1 MKTTL
6 YSGILAATA
15 ALALAGCAGMPDMK
29 NIPIGSAVANLVPG
43 GSKFGSA
50 ADSLVSASKDLSEST
65 KEMGEPEEIEL
76 GENVMAGIL
85 GAASLYDND
94 RIQRY
99 VNSVGRWVASHS
111 ERPNL
116 PWRFAVLDSKL
127 PNAGAAPGGQ
137 IYITTGLLFR
147 MRNEAELAG
156 ALAHEI
162 AHVVQRHH
170 VKAFQKLKASAGWAS
185 IGGAVGGAV
194 IDSKVKSGVGA
205 ELGKTVMKYGIAQI
219 RTIILLSLDRGEE
232 EQADRMGMV
241 LAARAGYDPF
251 GLVNVLQLL
260 QDLQKDE
267 GGASLLY
274 STHPKAADRIASL
287 DSAMGKE
294 MEKYSSQAVLQER
307 FLTAMIGSPPPAGSA
322 PKAQP
327 AAPPAKAPPKAPA
340 KAPAAPPKPA
350 G

>member
-1 MKTTL
+1 MNSTFIRLTL
-6 YSGILAATA
+6 AVSTA
-15 ALALAGCAGMPDMK
+15 LVLAGCAGMPDMK
-29 NIPIGSAVANLVPG
+29 NVPIGSMAANLVPG
-43 GSKFGSA
+43 GSKFSSV
-50 ADSLVSASKDLSEST
+50 ADGVVSASKDVAESQ
-65 KEMGEPEEIEL
+65 KEMSDPEEVEL

-85 GAASLYDND
+85 GAARLYDND

-99 VNSVGRWVASHS
+99 VNAVGRWVASHS

-147 MRNEAELAG
+147 MRSEAELAG

-170 VKAFQKLKASAGWAS
+170 VKAFKKQKLGSAGVAVL
-185 IGGAVGGAV
+185 GAVVDAKAGSSVGAV
-194 IDSKVKSGVGA
+194 AGKAVLK
-205 ELGKTVMKYGIAQI
+205 LGISEVRKM
-219 RTIILLSLDRGEE
+219 ILLSLDRGEE

-274 STHPKAADRIASL
+274 STHPQAADRIASL
-287 DSAMGKE
+287 DSKMGRE
-294 MEKYSSQAVLQER
+294 MEKYSTQLVLQER
-307 FLTAMIGSPPPAGSA
+307 FLTEMIGSPPPAGA
-322 PKAQP
+322 VPKP
-327 AAPPAKAPPKAPA
+327 ATPAPAKAPAPARTPAPA
-340 KAPAAPPKPA
+340 KAPAAAKPN

>member
-1 MKTTL
+1 MRTHTL
-6 YSGILAATA
+6 KLLLCASLLVLG
-15 ALALAGCAGMPDMK
+15 GCAGMPDMK
-29 NIPIGSAVANLVPG
+29 GMPVGSTIANLVPG
-43 GSKFGSA
+43 GSKFASV
-50 ADSLVSASKDLSEST
+50 ADSAVSVAKDVGDSM
-65 KEMGEPEEIEL
+65 KDMPEPEEIEL
-76 GENVMAGIL
+76 GENIMAGVL
-85 GAASLYDND
+85 GAAPLYDNE

-99 VNSVGRWVASHS
+99 VNQVGRWVAAHS

-116 PWRFAVLDSKL
+116 PWRFAVLNSQL

-170 VKAFQKLKASAGWAS
+170 VKAYQKKKLGSAGVTAA
-185 IGGAVGGAV
+185 GALV
-194 IDSKVKSGVGA
+194 DSKVKVGGVGGA
-205 ELGKTVMKYGIAQI
+205 LVKTGFKYAIGEV
-219 RTIILLSLDRGEE
+219 RTMLLLSLDRGEE

-260 QDLQKDE
+260 QDLQKDQ

-274 STHPKAADRIASL
+274 ETHPAAADRIASL
-287 DSAMGKE
+287 ESLMSKE
-294 MEKYSSQAVLQER
+294 MEKYAGQATLQDR
-307 FLTAMIGSPPPAGSA
+307 FIRSILGDVPVAAAPASTKPAASA
-322 PKAQP
+322 PAKA
-327 AAPPAKAPPKAPA
+327 PAKAPPK
-340 KAPAAPPKPA
+340 KP
-350 G
+350 

>member
-1 MKTTL
+1 MKTIAMKSL
-6 YSGILAATA
+6 LCGGL
-15 ALALAGCAGMPDMK
+15 LALTGCAGMPDMK
-29 NIPIGSAVANLVPG
+29 GVPIGSTIANLVPG
-43 GSKFGSA
+43 GSRFASA
-50 ADSLVSASKDLSEST
+50 ADSAVSVAKDVSDSQ
-65 KEMGEPEEIEL
+65 KEMSDPEEIEL
-76 GENVMAGIL
+76 GENVMAGVL
-85 GAASLYDND
+85 GAAPLYGND

-99 VNSVGRWVASHS
+99 VNQVGRWVASHS

-170 VKAFQKLKASAGWAS
+170 VKAFQKQKLGSAFVTGAGAIVDAKAGSSAGALV
-185 IGGAVGGAV
+185 GKAVF
-194 IDSKVKSGVGA
+194 K
-205 ELGKTVMKYGIAQI
+205 LGISEVRKM
-219 RTIILLSLDRGEE
+219 ILLSLDRGEE

-251 GLVNVLQLL
+251 GLANVLQLL

-274 STHPKAADRIASL
+274 STHPAAADRIASL
-287 DSAMGKE
+287 DEMMGKE
-294 MEKYSSQAVLQER
+294 MEKYSNQATLQDR
-307 FLTAMIGSPPPAGSA
+307 FISNMLGTAAPARV
-322 PKAQP
+322 P
-327 AAPPAKAPPKAPA
+327 AAAPVKTPAKAPTKPPVKAPA
-340 KAPAAPPKPA
+340 K
-350 G
+350 

>member
-1 MKTTL
+1 MRAI
-6 YSGILAATA
+6 ILKSLLCGGLLTF
-15 ALALAGCAGMPDMK
+15 AGCAGMPDMK
-29 NIPIGSAVANLVPG
+29 NMQLGSTVAGLVPG
-43 GSKFGSA
+43 GSKFGSL
-50 ADSLVSASKDLSEST
+50 ADSAVSVAKDVSDSQ
-65 KEMGEPEEIEL
+65 KEMPDPEEIEL

-85 GAASLYDND
+85 GAAPLYDND

-99 VNSVGRWVASHS
+99 VNSVGRWVAMHS

-156 ALAHEI
+156 ALAHEV

-170 VKAFQKLKASAGWAS
+170 VKAYQKQKLGSAGVTL
-185 IGGAVGGAV
+185 GGALVDSKVKTGGVGGAV
-194 IDSKVKSGVGA
+194 AKAGLKLAIGEV
-205 ELGKTVMKYGIAQI
+205 
-219 RTIILLSLDRGEE
+219 RTMILLKLDRGEE
-232 EQADRMGMV
+232 EQADRMGAV

-251 GLVNVLQLL
+251 GLANVLQLL

-274 STHPKAADRIASL
+274 STHPAAADRIVALDAS
-287 DSAMGKE
+287 MGRE
-294 MEKYSSQAVLQER
+294 MEKYSRQATLQDR
-307 FLTAMIGSPPPAGSA
+307 FVTAMLGSPPPAE
-322 PKAQP
+322 KKP
-327 AAPPAKAPPKAPA
+327 AASPAPAKQPAKAPPK
-340 KAPAAPPKPA
+340 PKTA
-350 G
+350 S

>member
-1 MKTTL
+1 MKTIAIKSLLCAGLLVLT
-6 YSGILAATA
+6 
-15 ALALAGCAGMPDMK
+15 GCAGMPDMK
-29 NIPIGSAVANLVPG
+29 GVPIGSTIANLVPG
-43 GSKFGSA
+43 GSKFGALADGTLSA
-50 ADSLVSASKDLSEST
+50 AKDLSDSQ
-65 KEMGEPEEIEL
+65 KEMSDPEEIEL
-76 GENVMAGIL
+76 GENVMAGVL
-85 GAASLYDND
+85 GAAPLYEND

-99 VNSVGRWVASHS
+99 VNQVGRWVASHS

-170 VKAFQKLKASAGWAS
+170 VKAYQKQKIGSAAVTMGGAIVDTTVKTGG
-185 IGGAVGGAV
+185 IGGALA
-194 IDSKVKSGVGA
+194 
-205 ELGKTVMKYGIAQI
+205 KTGFKYAIGEV
-219 RTIILLSLDRGEE
+219 RTMILLKLDRGEE

-251 GLVNVLQLL
+251 GLANVLQLL

-274 STHPKAADRIASL
+274 STHPAAADRIASL
-287 DSAMGKE
+287 DEMMGKE
-294 MEKYSSQAVLQER
+294 MEKYSNQATLQDR
-307 FLTAMIGSPPPAGSA
+307 FISNMLGTAAPARA
-322 PKAQP
+322 PATP
-327 AAPPAKAPPKAPA
+327 AAATTKTPA
-340 KAPAAPPKPA
+340 KAPAKPPVKAPAK
-350 G
+350 

>member
-1 MKTTL
+1 MKTT
-6 YSGILAATA
+6 IQKLALCAG
-15 ALALAGCAGMPDMK
+15 ALLLAGCAGMPDMK
-29 NIPIGSAVANLVPG
+29 GMSGGSAIAGLIPG
-43 GSKFGSA
+43 ASKFSGA
-50 ADSLVSASKDLSEST
+50 AESVVSASKDFSESQ
-65 KEMGEPEEIEL
+65 KDMPESEEIAL
-76 GENVMAGIL
+76 GENVMAGVL
-85 GAASLYDND
+85 GAASLYDNE

-99 VNSVGRWVASHS
+99 VNEVGRWVASHS

-116 PWRFAVLDSKL
+116 PWRFAVLNSKL

-170 VKAFQKLKASAGWAS
+170 VKAFQKLKSSAGWATL
-185 IGGAVGGAV
+185 GAAAGSMA

-219 RTIILLSLDRGEE
+219 RTLILLSLDRGEE

-251 GLVNVLQLL
+251 GLANVLQLL

-274 STHPKAADRIASL
+274 STHPTPANRIDALDASM
-287 DSAMGKE
+287 SRE
-294 MEKYSSQAVLQER
+294 MEKYSKQAVLQDR
-307 FLTAMIGSPPPAGSA
+307 FVAVMLGSVPVEKKPDAKPA
-322 PKAQP
+322 P
-327 AAPPAKAPPKAPA
+327 AAKPPAKAPPK
-340 KAPAAPPKPA
+340 PKTA

>member
-1 MKTTL
+1 MRKNL
-6 YSGILAATA
+6 SKLLLQSVAAV
-15 ALALAGCAGMPDMK
+15 ALAGCAGMPDMK
-29 NIPIGSAVANLVPG
+29 GIPIGSTVANLVPG
-43 GSKFGSA
+43 GSKFGSV
-50 ADSLVSASKDLSEST
+50 ADSVVSASKDLSESN
-65 KEMGEPEEIEL
+65 KDMAEPEEIEL

-85 GAASLYDND
+85 GAASLYDNE

-170 VKAFQKLKASAGWAS
+170 VKAFQKLKSSAGWATL
-185 IGGAVGGAV
+185 GGAVGGAV
-194 IDSKVKSGVGA
+194 IDSKVKSGIAA
-205 ELGKTVMKYGIAQI
+205 EASKTVMKYGIAQV

-287 DSAMGKE
+287 DSMMGKE

-307 FLTAMIGSPPPAGSA
+307 FLTAMIGSPPPAMAGSKSTA
-322 PKAQP
+322 PATP
-327 AAPPAKAPPKAPA
+327 AAKPPAKAPA
-340 KAPAAPPKPA
+340 KASPPPKPA

>member
-1 MKTTL
+1 MKTIAIKSL
-6 YSGILAATA
+6 LCGGL
-15 ALALAGCAGMPDMK
+15 LALTGCAGMPDMK
-29 NIPIGSAVANLVPG
+29 GVPIGSTIANLVPG
-43 GSKFGSA
+43 GSRFASA
-50 ADSLVSASKDLSEST
+50 ADSAISVAKDVSDSQ
-65 KEMGEPEEIEL
+65 KEMSDPDEIEL
-76 GENVMAGIL
+76 GENVMAGVL
-85 GAASLYDND
+85 GAAPLYGND

-99 VNSVGRWVASHS
+99 VNQVGRWVASHS

-170 VKAFQKLKASAGWAS
+170 VKAFQKQKLGSAFVTGACAIVDAKADSSAGALV
-185 IGGAVGGAV
+185 GKAVF
-194 IDSKVKSGVGA
+194 K
-205 ELGKTVMKYGIAQI
+205 LGISEVRKM
-219 RTIILLSLDRGEE
+219 ILLSLDRGEE

-251 GLVNVLQLL
+251 GLANVLQLL

-274 STHPKAADRIASL
+274 STHPAAADRIASL
-287 DSAMGKE
+287 DEMMGKE
-294 MEKYSSQAVLQER
+294 MEKYSNQATLQDR
-307 FLTAMIGSPPPAGSA
+307 FISNMLGTAAPARV
-322 PKAQP
+322 P
-327 AAPPAKAPPKAPA
+327 AAAPVKTPAKAPTKPPVKAPA
-340 KAPAAPPKPA
+340 K
-350 G
+350 